1 MDYYKILEIEKNA
14 SEGEI
19 KKAYRRLSLI
29 YHPDKQTG
37 DSEKFKKINE
47 AYQVLSSNEK
57 RVMYDMQ
64 SNMSGGN
71 FFTGNSMG
79 QFPFPSGFP
88 FGNMKEGGIPMPF
101 GNGRV
106 HIGVMPMGGR
116 DGSMK
121 QVPGGMDDIFNML
134 FSNMSD
140 NLKEVKMNIKPTTIT
155 KNIEITI
162 QQAYTGMNYPLEIE
176 RWIEAEGV
184 RHIETE
190 TIYVPIPKGIDN
202 NEIIVLNEKGN
213 CNDKNVKGDI
223 KLYVK
228 IINNSKFIRKGL
240 NLYYNYTITLKEAL
254 LGFIFQIEHLNGKT
268 YTINSG
274 GDSIVKPDT
283 ETTIKDMGFERN
295 GIIGNIVI
303 KFDIVFPKQLS
314 ENQKKKLKDIL

>member
-37 DSEKFKKINE
+37 DSDKFKQINE
-47 AYQVLSSNEK
+47 AYQVLSSKEK
-57 RVMYDMQ
+57 RTMYDMQ
-64 SNMSGGN
+64 NNMMGDN
-71 FFTGNSMG
+71 FFTGNGMS
-79 QFPFPSGFP
+79 QFPFPPGFP
-88 FGNMKEGGIPMPF
+88 FGHVKEGGIQMPF

-116 DGSMK
+116 GGSMK
-121 QVPGGMDDIFNML
+121 NSQGMDDIFNML

-140 NLKEVKMNIKPTTIT
+140 TIKEVKKNIKPATIT
-155 KNIEITI
+155 KNIDITI
-162 QQAYTGMNYPLEIE
+162 QQAYAGINYPLEVE
-176 RWIEAEGV
+176 RWIESDGV
-184 RHIETE
+184 RHVETE

-202 NEIIVLNEKGN
+202 NEIIVLTGKGN

-228 IINNSKFIRKGL
+228 IVNNTKYVRKGL

-254 LGFIFQIEHLNGKT
+254 LGFAFQIEHLNGKT

-274 GDSIVKPDT
+274 GDSIVKPGS
-283 ETTIKDMGFERN
+283 ETTIKEMGFERN
-295 GIIGNIVI
+295 GIVGNII
-303 KFDIVFPKQLS
+303 INFDIVFPKKLS
-314 ENQKKKLKDIL
+314 ESQKIKLKEIL

>member
-1 MDYYKILEIEKNA
+1 MDYYKILEIDKDA

-47 AYQVLSSNEK
+47 AYQVLSSKEK
-57 RVMYDMQ
+57 RSMYDMQ
-64 SNMSGGN
+64 NNMMGDN
-71 FFTGNSMG
+71 FFSGNGMSR
-79 QFPFPSGFP
+79 FPFPSGFP
-88 FGNMKEGGIPMPF
+88 FGNMKEGNIPMPF

-116 DGSMK
+116 GGSMK
-121 QVPGGMDDIFNML
+121 NPQGMDDIFNML

-140 NLKEVKMNIKPTTIT
+140 NIKEVTRNVKPTTIT

-162 QQAYTGMNYPLEIE
+162 QQAYTGINYPLEVE
-176 RWIEAEGV
+176 RWIESEGV
-184 RHIETE
+184 RHVETE
-190 TIYVPIPKGIDN
+190 TIYVTIPKGVDN
-202 NEIIVLNEKGN
+202 NEIIMLNEKGN

-228 IINNSKFIRKGL
+228 ISNDTEFIRKGL

-254 LGFIFQIEHLNGKT
+254 LGFAFQIEHLNGKT
-268 YTINSG
+268 YTINTG
-274 GDSIVKPDT
+274 NNSIVKPGS
-283 ETTIKDMGFERN
+283 ETTIKEMGFERN
-295 GIIGNIVI
+295 GIVGNII
-303 KFDIVFPKQLS
+303 INFDIVFPKKLS
-314 ENQKKKLKDIL
+314 DSQKLKLKDIL